1 MAHVAEYKREIVKD
15 FRKLMKEYPI
25 VAAVNLE
32 NMPSPQLQ
40 KMRKQ
45 LQGKV
50 VIRMT
55 KRRLMKFAIDAMKDD
70 KKGIE
75 QLEKHLGG
83 MPALLFTKE
92 NPFTLFKIIKKSKSK
107 APAKPGQIAPRD
119 IEVKAG
125 PTSFAPG
132 PIISEL
138 AAVGLKAGV
147 DAGKV
152 TIKQDAIIVHEG
164 EKISDKVA
172 SMLLRLG
179 IEPMEI
185 GLDVVA
191 VYEDGIIFDK
201 KVLDVDEEQY
211 IKDICQADQWAF
223 NLAVEAGIFNMRTI
237 EFMIGKASK
246 EGKAVSVESGFMTKE
261 TTGDILAK
269 AESQAASVKETANIQ

>member
-1 MAHVAEYKREIVKD
+1 MAHVAEYKKEIVKD
-15 FRKLMKEYPI
+15 FEKLMKEYPI

-55 KRRLMKFAIDAMKDD
+55 KRRLMKFAIDALKDE

-107 APAKPGQIAPRD
+107 APAKPGQISPRD
-119 IEVKAG
+119 IEIKAG

-164 EKISDKVA
+164 QKINDKVA

-191 VYEDGIIFDK
+191 VYENGIIFDK
-201 KVLDVDEEQY
+201 KILDVDEEQY
-211 IKDICQADQWAF
+211 IKDIAQADQWAF
-223 NLAVEAGIFNMRTI
+223 NLAVEAGIFNKRTV
-237 EFMIGKASK
+237 ELMIGKASR
-246 EGKAVSVESGFMTKE
+246 EGKSVSVESGFMTKE

-269 AESQAASVKETANIQ
+269 AEAQAASVKETANIQ